1 MEKHSSMKWASVS
14 EGGLYIEGKNF
25 NVPGYKV
32 IEEIGRG
39 ANGIVFK
46 AIDEK
51 LKREVAI
58 KVWNKRGK
66 GRALEETIKIAS
78 LDHPLILKTFLFDV
92 INNHPYSVMEYIN
105 GQTGKEWLK
114 ESQSIARRLEIWKLY
129 SKSLHYI
136 YSKDIIHGDPHLGN
150 VLIFNDVENVYS
162 NSKIQLSIKLADTGT
177 SKFSS
182 SKQKSLTREAMIIA
196 ETARRIFEDQ
206 KVNLLWCLP
215 DNLSHKKSLSILD
228 NLCQFIYSLNCV
240 IDYDRKSEVSDR
252 IVKIILETPLFN
264 LDEVLAQIREKEF
277 PPLERVVRRLNFQLY
292 DMPDDQFLDSKIT
305 IDEESK
311 RLYKIKTKQFI
322 FSLKSK

>member
-1 MEKHSSMKWASVS
+1 MKWASVS